1 MGSIDWVVK
10 ASKLCNLR
18 CRYCYEWE
26 NLADPARMSLDTW
39 RSLVHVA
46 LQFHA
51 NGSAQSL
58 PDPFV
63 TRFVWRGGEPL
74 LLPREYFD
82 AVLEIQRHAFGA
94 DAFER
99 GLVRNSAQTNLYAP
113 DFALIE
119 HLRDQGFTFGVSHD
133 FVPGLRLTLSGNDSH
148 ERVMRNIQHLDT
160 LGIKTGLIVVLAGH
174 TVPHAESIYKEA
186 REMGRRIRFLPLAD
200 DTGAPDMS
208 HNACSVS
215 AMVDA
220 LANVFRIWFD
230 DGCPIPVDP
239 LDECLRIVAMK
250 WLGLEQLE
258 YDREMGLDS
267 VLVVEPDG
275 AIRQICEP
283 SDECDVLGNVRHQT
297 WQEIRASAGY
307 RASLERDRRVRS
319 LACYGCRYRDVCDG
333 YPVLRF
339 NVTAAG
345 RGECGVFK
353 PLLARIEGELR
364 ELGVG
369 PVEMRASLDE
379 YASA

>member
-26 NLADPARMSLDTW
+26 NLANPERMSLDTW
-39 RSLVHVA
+39 RSLVQVA
-46 LQFHA
+46 LDFHA
-51 NGSAQSL
+51 AGAAGSA

-63 TRFVWRGGEPL
+63 TRFVWHGGEPL

-82 AVLEIQRHAFGA
+82 AVLEIQQRAFGT

-119 HLRDQGFTFGVSHD
+119 YLHGRGFTFGVSHD
-133 FVPGLRLTLSGNDSH
+133 FVSGLRQTLSGKDSH
-148 ERVMRNIQHLDT
+148 ERVMRNIEHLDT

-174 TVPHAESIYKEA
+174 TVPHAESIYKQA
-186 REMGRRIRFLPLAD
+186 RDLGRRIRFLPLAD
-200 DTGAPDMS
+200 ETGAPDMS
-208 HNACSVS
+208 QHACSAT

-220 LANVFRIWFD
+220 LVKVFRIWFA

-239 LDECLRIVAMK
+239 LDECLRVVTMK
-250 WLGLEQLE
+250 WLALEQVQ

-275 AIRQICEP
+275 AIRQICEL
-283 SDECDVLGNVRHQT
+283 SSECDVIGNVRHQT
-297 WQEIRASAGY
+297 WREIRASAGY
-307 RASLERDRRVRS
+307 RSSLERDRRVRS
-319 LACYGCRYRDVCDG
+319 LACHGCSYRGPCDG

-339 NVTAAG
+339 NVAAAK

-353 PLLARIEGELR
+353 PLLARIEGELNA
-364 ELGVG
+364 LGVS
-369 PVEMRASLDE
+369 PVDMRRLLEE
-379 YASA
+379 YA